1 MGDSERQSIRYVPAK
16 SNYEEAVAGLSLED
30 VTPTT
35 AVVSARLQR
44 KGPVTDP
51 LIMPIYH
58 SSTYVLEKAEDCLTA
73 TAEGAPIYSRLS
85 NPTTE
90 AAEAI
95 INSLERGAGS
105 ITFSSGM
112 AAVTSVML
120 GFLRSGDHVIY
131 QLPVYPGTATALK
144 HMKSAFGVELT
155 SLKDVTVEKV
165 EQLIKPNTKLLWF
178 ETPCNPDATVVDVER
193 LAALAKAK
201 NILIAVDGT
210 FGSPA
215 LQHFIPYGIDFSVH
229 SCTKYIGGHS
239 DLIGGVVTTK
249 TVQQWRVLKHIQG
262 TYGNML
268 SPHDASLVIRGLKTL
283 ILRMEKISANALR
296 VATFLEQHPKV
307 QRVHYPGL
315 KSHPQHEI
323 AKKQMSAYSGMI
335 MAEIKGG
342 EQGGRTVA
350 ENVRVIRLAVSLGG
364 VESLVEH
371 PYSMTHGKYLLT
383 SEETDESGITP
394 GMLRISIGIEDA
406 GDLIK
411 DFDQA
416 LEKVVL

>member
-1 MGDSERQSIRYVPAK
+1 
-16 SNYEEAVAGLSLED
+16 
-30 VTPTT
+30 
-35 AVVSARLQR
+35 
-44 KGPVTDP
+44 
-51 LIMPIYH
+51 
-58 SSTYVLEKAEDCLTA
+58 
-73 TAEGAPIYSRLS
+73 
-85 NPTTE
+85 
-90 AAEAI
+90 
-95 INSLERGAGS
+95 
-105 ITFSSGM
+105 
-112 AAVTSVML
+112 
-120 GFLRSGDHVIY
+120 
-131 QLPVYPGTATALK
+131 
-144 HMKSAFGVELT
+144 
-155 SLKDVTVEKV
+155 
-165 EQLIKPNTKLLWF
+165 
-178 ETPCNPDATVVDVER
+178 
-193 LAALAKAK
+193 
-201 NILIAVDGT
+201 
-210 FGSPA
+210 
-215 LQHFIPYGIDFSVH
+215 
-229 SCTKYIGGHS
+229 
-239 DLIGGVVTTK
+239 
-249 TVQQWRVLKHIQG
+249 
-262 TYGNML
+262 
-268 SPHDASLVIRGLKTL
+268 
-283 ILRMEKISANALR
+283 
-296 VATFLEQHPKV
+296 V